1 MSMFSRLLISIVCL
15 LPLVSLAAHDEE
27 VRHFY
32 PHEDKIETT
41 FSGFVYSRVFQ
52 DHLWHEDMQKGAFNV
67 DVNYKDVKFS
77 AQISTDTK
85 PIRRATVA
93 YSCQV
98 VDGLE
103 VHAAHGVLPRL
114 DSFFNNVTDN
124 PGTAGMAMLPFAG
137 YNYRMQT
144 GTFTLLKG
152 EELKLVATIPN
163 KALVTLRGTYGEMY
177 IDDEKDLNEYLFNR
191 YVPNLSINVPRKS
204 HDVSIH
210 YESEHLHFFR
220 SYTHYV
226 ADTTALATDPM
237 AMFVSNRSKDLS
249 YEVNKIGAKIHNE
262 LGWLQWEQVDG
273 NTLAKNTSG
282 VITYDS
288 VASDQYYVLGAYLN
302 DYYQA
307 YVGRSSGRSYV
318 KNTTTKR
325 VATDLFA
332 GVTRETGKYAV
343 SIEYHRG
350 EGSPW
355 MKYGAT
361 TNPKWRSWVA
371 AGTYRF

>member
-1 MSMFSRLLISIVCL
+1 
-15 LPLVSLAAHDEE
+15 
-27 VRHFY
+27 
-32 PHEDKIETT
+32 
-41 FSGFVYSRVFQ
+41 
-52 DHLWHEDMQKGAFNV
+52 
-67 DVNYKDVKFS
+67 
-77 AQISTDTK
+77 
-85 PIRRATVA
+85 
-93 YSCQV
+93 
-98 VDGLE
+98 
-103 VHAAHGVLPRL
+103 
-114 DSFFNNVTDN
+114 
-124 PGTAGMAMLPFAG
+124 
-137 YNYRMQT
+137 
-144 GTFTLLKG
+144 
-152 EELKLVATIPN
+152 
-163 KALVTLRGTYGEMY
+163 
-177 IDDEKDLNEYLFNR
+177 
-191 YVPNLSINVPRKS
+191 
-204 HDVSIH
+204 
-210 YESEHLHFFR
+210 
-220 SYTHYV
+220 
-226 ADTTALATDPM
+226 
-237 AMFVSNRSKDLS
+237 MFVSTRSKDLS

-325 VATDLFA
+325 AATDLFV